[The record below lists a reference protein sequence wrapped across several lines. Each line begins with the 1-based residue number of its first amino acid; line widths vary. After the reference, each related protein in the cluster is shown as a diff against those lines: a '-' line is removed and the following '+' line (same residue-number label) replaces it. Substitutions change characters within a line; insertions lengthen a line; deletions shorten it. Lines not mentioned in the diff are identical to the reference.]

1 MISISTSIMV
11 KRVKFGNVKIQK
23 LNRVALPNSLLENLS
38 LLEGSDVEV
47 YLDIEKEEIIIRKSG
62 K

>member
-1 MISISTSIMV
+1 MV
-11 KRVKFGNVKIQK
+11 KRVKFGNLKIQK

-38 LLEGSDVEV
+38 LLEGNDVEV
-47 YLDIEKEEIIIRKSG
+47 YLDVEKEEIIIKRSK